1 MVSVTLAT
9 WHPKESRLSWQQLY
23 NDTTPSP
30 YSVEER
36 KGEREREREKYQGE
50 AMRYELRYT
59 EAILQHTSTLD
70 QSAIVVDALLHSL
83 VLTTVVDNEQ
93 FVAAT
98 AAMTH
103 CWGRAHASEM
113 TVKKRQ
119 TDRQTFTTLAFI
131 KS

>member
-1 MVSVTLAT
+1 
-9 WHPKESRLSWQQLY
+9 
-23 NDTTPSP
+23 
-30 YSVEER
+30 
-36 KGEREREREKYQGE
+36 
-50 AMRYELRYT
+50 MRYELRYT

-83 VLTTVVDNEQ
+83 VLTTVVDNER

-113 TVKKRQ
+113 MVN
-119 TDRQTFTTLAFI
+119 
-131 KS
+131 S